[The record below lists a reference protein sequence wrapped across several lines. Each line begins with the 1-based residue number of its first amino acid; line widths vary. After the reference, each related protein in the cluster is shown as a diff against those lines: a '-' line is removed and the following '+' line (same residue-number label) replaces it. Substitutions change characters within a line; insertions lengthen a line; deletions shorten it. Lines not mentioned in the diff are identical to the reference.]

1 VSTNIPQHPQPEPR
15 GSATL
20 ATVLATGFGS
30 GLSPVAPGTAGTLV
44 AVPFGYLLLA
54 CLAGQPLAQCAA
66 VLAAS
71 AVAIWSAGVAA
82 PGFGLKDPG
91 QIVVDEIAGYL
102 VTVALLP
109 AGWKSL
115 AAGFLLF
122 RLFDIWKPP
131 PCRQAERLPGGL
143 GIVADDLLAGLYA
156 NLTIRILCALGI
168 LSL

>member
-1 VSTNIPQHPQPEPR
+1 MSTNIPDDQPR
-15 GSATL
+15 GATTL
-20 ATVLATGFGS
+20 AVVLATGFGS
-30 GLSPVAPGTAGTLV
+30 GLSPFAPGTAGTVV
-44 AVPFGYLLLA
+44 AVPFGYLLLT

-66 VLAAS
+66 VVAAS
-71 AVAIWSAGVAA
+71 VIAIWAAGVAA
-82 PGFGLKDPG
+82 PRFGLKDPG

-109 AGWKSL
+109 AGWKTL

-131 PCRQAERLPGGL
+131 PCRRAEALPGGV
-143 GIVADDLLAGLYA
+143 GIVADDLVAGLYA
-156 NLTIRILCALGI
+156 NLTIRILCGLGM